1 MRVTKSELRKMIKEE
16 LGRNKSLNESFNVDN
31 VMEKISELMEQEGC
45 HPYVFEMAYDEPD
58 AYDDY
63 IDDRTMKM
71 INKLYADFEKALT
84 NYLKFTSKINL

>member
-16 LGRNKSLNESFNVDN
+16 MGKSKSLNEGFNVDII
-31 VMEKISELMEQEGC
+31 MEKISELMEQEGC
-45 HPYVFEMAYDEPD
+45 HPYTFELAYDEPD

-71 INKLYADFEKALT
+71 INKLYADFEKALA

>member
-16 LGRNKSLNESFNVDN
+16 MGKSKSLNEGFDMNR
-31 VMEKISELMEQEGC
+31 VMEKIDELMEDEGC
-45 HPYVFEMAYDEPD
+45 HPYIFEMAYDEPD

>member
-1 MRVTKSELRKMIKEE
+1 MRVTKSQLRRMIKEE
-16 LGRNKSLNESFNVDN
+16 MSKTKSLNEGFDMDKVIDKL
-31 VMEKISELMEQEGC
+31 EELMRDEGC
-45 HPYVFEMAYDEPD
+45 HPEVFQMAYDEPD

-71 INKLYADFEKALT
+71 IEKLYADLEKSLI